1 MAIAASLIPEFD
13 HEAATTRRFLEVVPE
28 DRAGWKPH
36 PKSFSLGDLAVHIA
50 NIPHWGA
57 LTLESAEFDLIGPDG
72 KPIVSAPFSTGNAL
86 LASFDANC
94 LAAREALAAATDDSL
109 MEAWSLKQNG
119 AVIFTL
125 PRVAVLRSMVMN
137 HLVHHRGQLSVYLRL
152 LDVPLPSAYGPSADT
167 AL

>member
-13 HEAATTRRFLEVVPE
+13 HETATTRRFLEVVPE
-28 DRAGWKPH
+28 ERAGWKPH

-57 LTLESAEFDLIGPDG
+57 LTLKSAEFDLIGPDG
-72 KPIVSAPFSTGNAL
+72 NPWVAAPFTTRDTL
-86 LASFDANC
+86 LACFDTNR

-109 MEAWSLKQNG
+109 MESWSLKKNG